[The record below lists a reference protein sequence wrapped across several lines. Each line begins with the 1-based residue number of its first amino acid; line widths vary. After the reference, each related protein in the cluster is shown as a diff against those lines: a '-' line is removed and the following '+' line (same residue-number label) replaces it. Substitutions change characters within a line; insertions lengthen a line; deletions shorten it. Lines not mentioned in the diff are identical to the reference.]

1 VLICVH
7 PQRLTE
13 VAAAS
18 WLKAELRMLVAWLFR
33 PAS

>member
-13 VAAAS
+13 VAGTR
-18 WLKAELRMLVAWLFR
+18 WLKAELRMLLAWLFR
-33 PAS
+33 PAI